1 MAPNGQAR
9 RPTLISS
16 KVNPG
21 DKVKVVSVSNNKFSI
36 SVGKGANYE
45 RTCDY
50 GTLSFV
56 NANERTLENRQLR
69 NINNAGVIAPP

>member
-1 MAPNGQAR
+1 MAPSGQAK

-21 DKVKVVSVSNNKFSI
+21 DKVKIVSVSNNKFSI
-36 SVGKGANYE
+36 SVGKGKSYE

-50 GTLSFV
+50 GSISFV
-56 NANERTLENRQLR
+56 NANERTLDSRQFR
-69 NINNAGVIAPP
+69 NINNNGIIAPP

>member
-1 MAPNGQAR
+1 MAPSGQAK

-21 DKVKVVSVSNNKFSI
+21 DKVKIVSVSNNKFSI
-36 SVGKGANYE
+36 SVGKPSAD

-50 GTLSFV
+50 GSISFV
-56 NANERTLENRQLR
+56 NANEKTLDSRQFR
-69 NINNAGVIAPP
+69 NINSNGIIAPP